1 MTGPSLAVHPPV
13 LHGVPVTWSV
23 TVDGSPAEAGLPV
36 GVSPGPVQVTLHAG
50 FTAEW
55 VHAEANVRFTIDVR
69 DSSATSVVVRLP
81 LLGR

>member
-1 MTGPSLAVHPPV
+1 
-13 LHGVPVTWSV
+13 
-23 TVDGSPAEAGLPV
+23 
-36 GVSPGPVQVTLHAG
+36 VQVTLHAG
-50 FTAEW
+50 FTAAS